1 MNFFNNLSS
10 IRMKMLIVFIPI
22 ILLATVSIAVASVI
36 KTKAGLEEQIEARV
50 KETLN
55 TIEASIEYEF
65 SANRQ
70 IAEAVASVYEA
81 QGNALTKSDYH
92 GIIEKILATNP
103 NTFGSGLWLESGV
116 YDEKTRYFGPYL
128 HKEGDTIVYSEAYE
142 SEDYDY
148 FNTDWYLVGKNAEKG
163 VGWTDP
169 YYDEVSKISMV
180 TAAVPISTDYGII
193 GVASADYDLTT
204 IQRIIK
210 EVKLGESGYA
220 FLIDTKGRFIA
231 HKDPQKV
238 MKLAIEQ
245 DDELGVIADTIMNN
259 DGGSVN
265 VKLGGQDFRADYL
278 ILASTGWKLVIMT
291 PMAELFSSVNDMIA
305 NAIMISVVIIVLT
318 FVLIIIYSTSFSRE
332 LKQFVDSLG
341 FVAQGDFTR
350 AIEVKTKDEIGKMGA
365 YYNHVLVEL
374 REMVDTIKEKEQH
387 IQFLADR
394 DPMTELYNRRKF
406 NELLT
411 EDLIND
417 ASGNIVLFDID
428 NFKTINDTLG
438 HNYGDHLLRYVAEIL
453 REKMCCHNTIPFR
466 LGGDEFLIWH
476 RNQSEKC
483 DVIHCMEVTMAKL
496 REKINIEGVAIHIT
510 VSAGIAAYP
519 ANGRTVDEIL
529 VKADIAMYSAKNNG
543 KNRCMVFDEQMTA
556 SFHER
561 FQIEKILREALE
573 YQRFRLLYQPIVDAQ
588 TGEIAYFEALIR
600 IQDNPLSPAVFI
612 QVAEESGL
620 IIPIGRWVIQ
630 EAIRQQRKWIDAKYP
645 VKGIAIN
652 ISGNQFYDESLVEY
666 IANILDEQKVDP
678 ALIEIEITESVLINN
693 QEKAINIMK
702 KLKEMGIRIALD
714 DFGTGFSS
722 LNYLTYMPVDKIKL
736 DKSLKDKFIRMEN
749 IQVMEGLVSLAHGL
763 GLKVVAEGV
772 EEELEANRLKRV
784 KCDYL
789 QGYLYSRPLG
799 SSDVEALLENQ
810 INLFGLSECVV
821 Y

>member
-10 IRMKMLIVFIPI
+10 MKIKMLVVFIPI
-22 ILLATVSIAVASVI
+22 ILLATLSIAVVSVI
-36 KTKAGLEEQIEARV
+36 ITKAGLEEQIEARIT
-50 KETLN
+50 ETLH
-55 TIEASIEYEF
+55 TIEGSIEYEF
-65 SANRQ
+65 WANKQ

-81 QGNALTKSDYH
+81 QGNELTKSDYRR
-92 GIIEKILATNP
+92 IIEKIIVMNP
-103 NTFGSGLWLESGV
+103 NTIGSGLWLESGV
-116 YDEKTRYFGPYL
+116 YERNTKYFGPYL
-128 HKEGDTIVYSEAYE
+128 YKEGNSIVYTEEYE
-142 SEDYDY
+142 SENYDY
-148 FNTDWYLVGKNAEKG
+148 FTEDWYLAGKNAQNG

-169 YYDEVSKISMV
+169 YYDE
-180 TAAVPISTDYGII
+180 AAETVMFTSSVPINTNQGII
-193 GVASADYDLTT
+193 GVASADYDLMT
-204 IQRIIK
+204 IQEIISK
-210 EVKLGESGYA
+210 VKLDESGYA
-220 FLIDTKGRFIA
+220 FLLDTNGRFIA
-231 HKDPQKV
+231 YKDRQKV
-238 MKLAIEQ
+238 LNLTIEQ
-245 DDELGVIADTIMNN
+245 DQDLGEIADTIMNN
-259 DGGSVN
+259 DEGSFN
-265 VKLGGQDFRADYL
+265 IKLDGQEFRADYL
-278 ILASTGWKLVIMT
+278 TLVSTGWKLVVMT
-291 PMAELFSSVNDMIA
+291 PMAELYSSVNNMIA
-305 NAIMISVVIIVLT
+305 NSIIITLVIIVLT
-318 FVLIIIYSTSFSRE
+318 FVLIIIYSTSFSRG

-350 AIEVKTKDEIGKMGA
+350 AIEVKTKDEIGKMGD

-411 EDLIND
+411 EDLLND

-453 REKMCCHNTIPFR
+453 REKMCCDNTIPFR

-483 DVIHCMEVTMAKL
+483 DVRHCMEVAMAKL
-496 REKINIEGVAIHIT
+496 REKINIEGVVIHIT

-519 ANGRTVDEIL
+519 ANGRTVDELL

-543 KNRCMVFDEQMTA
+543 KNRCMMFDEQMTA

-561 FQIEKILREALE
+561 FRIEKILREALE
-573 YQRFRLLYQPIVDAQ
+573 YQRFRLLYQPVVDAQ

-600 IQDNPLSPAVFI
+600 IQDSPLPPSVFI

-630 EAIRQQRKWIDAKYP
+630 EAICQQRKWLDAKYP

-652 ISGNQFYDESLVEY
+652 VSGNQFYDESLIDY

-678 ALIEIEITESVLINN
+678 ALIEIEITENVLIDN
-693 QEKAINIMK
+693 QEKAISIMK
-702 KLKEMGIRIALD
+702 KLKAMGIRIALD

-722 LNYLTYMPVDKIKL
+722 LNYLTFMPVDKIKL
-736 DKSLKDKFIRMEN
+736 DKSLKDKFIQMNN
-749 IQVMEGLVSLAHGL
+749 IQVMEGIVSIAHGL
-763 GLKVVAEGV
+763 GLVVVAEGV
-772 EEELEANRLKRV
+772 EEEVEANRLRHAR
-784 KCDYL
+784 CDFL
-789 QGYLYSRPLG
+789 QGYLYSKPLRAEE
-799 SSDVEALLENQ
+799 VEFSLKN
-810 INLFGLSECVV
+810 
-821 Y
+821 